1 MDRILPIFWVS
12 KIFRG
17 LKFRGHFRGLDFRG
31 QFRGYFKWEIGEST
45 CFFFYNISWLC
56 SLLKGGNSWII
67 LIFLN
72 CWAYLMMALSVS
84 IMLKLLA
91 IRNMSIFQDR
101 LYPLTALTAHAGCIL
116 KASIREKSST
126 LFYRILPALSLS
138 LARESGNALTVRL
151 MSMNLTLSS
160 SHINN
165 LLILHL
171 CSSWKLWRISAVP
184 LHLLPGSFI
193 FQIRRFM
200 IFSLLSLTCHDWNFL
215 NFFLCWR
222 SSYWYLWKREIC
234 PCTYGF
240 RFRADHRYP
249 S

>member
-1 MDRILPIFWVS
+1 MAYIIFYIMDMPAFLVCDTFLYIITKADTEKECQMTFLFLWVS

-126 LFYRILPALSLS
+126 LFYRILPALSLL
-138 LARESGNALTVRL
+138 LALYQSGDE
-151 MSMNLTLSS
+151 
-160 SHINN
+160 
-165 LLILHL
+165 
-171 CSSWKLWRISAVP
+171 KL
-184 LHLLPGSFI
+184 
-193 FQIRRFM
+193 
-200 IFSLLSLTCHDWNFL
+200 
-215 NFFLCWR
+215 
-222 SSYWYLWKREIC
+222 
-234 PCTYGF
+234 
-240 RFRADHRYP
+240 
-249 S
+249 